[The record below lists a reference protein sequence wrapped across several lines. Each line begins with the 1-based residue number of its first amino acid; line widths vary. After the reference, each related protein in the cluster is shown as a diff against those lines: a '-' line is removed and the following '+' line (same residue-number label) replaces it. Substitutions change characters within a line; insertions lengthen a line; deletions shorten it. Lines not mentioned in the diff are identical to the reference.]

1 MTQRPRARGP
11 AGDAEDDAAL
21 LAAVDALTAEAGY
34 RTPAGQAVAGSQ
46 AAIRAARLSQHRGAT
61 AVERLVLAGVLRR
74 VSAHVVK
81 NTGCTAG
88 GRNAAALQRIAKR

>member
-11 AGDAEDDAAL
+11 AGDAADDAEL

-34 RTPAGQAVAGSQ
+34 IMPDGQACAGAQ
-46 AAIRAARLSQHRGAT
+46 AAIRAAGLSQHRGAT

-81 NTGCTAG
+81 HTGCTR
-88 GRNAAALQRIAKR
+88 GRNAAALQRIVPR